1 MILNSNTVVTAV
13 EAEAEAATAKPIPTS
28 RQETD
33 TSSKKVATTK
43 SPVTHTPNKQAT
55 PTLHN
60 PLRHNKRMEGDSN
73 REATIVDTVK
83 LRQRMAAALPTQ
95 PVRVRP
101 AAATVR
107 SMLRTVLGRELMVT
121 SWRK

>member
-13 EAEAEAATAKPIPTS
+13 EAEAAMAKPIPTS

-43 SPVTHTPNKQAT
+43 SPVIHTPNKQAT

-60 PLRHNKRMEGDSN
+60 PLRHNKPMEGDSN
-73 REATIVDTVK
+73 REATILDTVK

-107 SMLRTVLGRELMVT
+107 SMLRTVLGRELMAT